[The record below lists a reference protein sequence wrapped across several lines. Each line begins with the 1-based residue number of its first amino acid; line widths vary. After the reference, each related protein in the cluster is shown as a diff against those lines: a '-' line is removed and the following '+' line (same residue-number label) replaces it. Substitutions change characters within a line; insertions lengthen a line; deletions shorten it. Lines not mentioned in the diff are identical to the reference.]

1 MAPAAVAIVSIL
13 VSIALMFALIYT
25 NIRNDPKFA
34 AKMPKFVVDL
44 VTEWS
49 DPRTDDQKKKDA
61 ETKEAQEAYS
71 KDVDAAI
78 KKAAGDKVDL
88 VKVWTR
94 AVEHALSV
102 RLTALRSARDKLP
115 HGEER
120 KAANEDVNQFK
131 ELSQFLEYVFE
142 REMKEDA
149 FAVLSAMIPI
159 VKAIGAS
166 ESTVD
171 YIVRSPLEWVKN
183 ERRYADNVANYVIH
197 VFAKETEFAV
207 R

>member
-1 MAPAAVAIVSIL
+1 MSRSRVVSIKSSPISLPSELSAYVGMFWNTLVSLVRVCTCKSGFTCVAVPSLSPSAFDTRFSRVLSFAGGRITAMCWPIVSGVNNAFSL
-13 VSIALMFALIYT
+13 GPVCEFSMTANRRA
-25 NIRNDPKFA
+25 
-34 AKMPKFVVDL
+34 
-44 VTEWS
+44 S
-49 DPRTDDQKKKDA
+49 
-61 ETKEAQEAYS
+61 
-71 KDVDAAI
+71 
-78 KKAAGDKVDL
+78 
-88 VKVWTR
+88 TR
-94 AVEHALSV
+94 
-102 RLTALRSARDKLP
+102 
-115 HGEER
+115 ER

-142 REMKEDA
+142 REMKKDA

-197 VFAKETEFAV
+197 EFAKETEFAV

>member
-1 MAPAAVAIVSIL
+1 MASAAVAIVSIL

-78 KKAAGDKVDL
+78 KKAAGDK
-88 VKVWTR
+88 
-94 AVEHALSV
+94 
-102 RLTALRSARDKLP
+102 
-115 HGEER
+115 
-120 KAANEDVNQFK
+120 AANEDVNQFK

-197 VFAKETEFAV
+197 EFAKETEFAV